1 MYKFEWNEEKN
12 LINIKK
18 HNLSFEEAKEAFYD
32 EYALIVYD
40 QDHSDDEDRFYQ
52 IGMIKNL
59 NIVTV
64 IFCIRQEDTIR
75 IISARYANKKEI
87 EKYEEERV

>member
-64 IFCIRQEDTIR
+64 IFCIRQVDTIR

-87 EKYEEERV
+87 EKYEEERI

>member
-18 HNLSFEEAKEAFYD
+18 HNLSFEESKEAFYD
-32 EYALIVYD
+32 EYALLVYD
-40 QDHSDDEDRFYQ
+40 QEHSDDEDRFYQ

-59 NIVTV
+59 SIVTV
-64 IFCIRQEDTIR
+64 IFCIRKEDTIR

-87 EKYEEERV
+87 EKYEEERI

>member
-18 HNLSFEEAKEAFYD
+18 HNLSFEESKEAFYD

-40 QDHSDDEDRFYQ
+40 QEHSDDEDRFYQ

-87 EKYEEERV
+87 EKYEEERI